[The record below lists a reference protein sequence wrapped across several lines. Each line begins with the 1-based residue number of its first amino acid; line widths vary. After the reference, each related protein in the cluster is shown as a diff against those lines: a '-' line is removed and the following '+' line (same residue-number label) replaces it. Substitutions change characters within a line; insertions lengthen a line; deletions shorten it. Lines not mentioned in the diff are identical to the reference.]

1 MALWKKSRKWVD
13 FTNGLCVT
21 SVLHPKDRRCDCHA
35 PLSTNWGRWLFA
47 EQRALR
53 LRGCMG
59 LRRWEKKT
67 ERGFGKGFHIP
78 LVLRLSPL
86 AGETSA
92 LEEKGRCWG
101 RASFHAREAFW
112 WGCVGGAPKRREA
125 KGRPRRPQ
133 FTDKGRFSRFVHVGT
148 RWLATS
154 RLRREL

>member
-1 MALWKKSRKWVD
+1 MGVAAFRGVESAFNPVVFWKKSRKWVD

-21 SVLHPKDRRCDCHA
+21 SVLHPTDHRCDCHA
-35 PLSTNWGRWLFA
+35 PLSTNWGRWLFT

-67 ERGFGKGFHIP
+67 ERGFGKG
-78 LVLRLSPL
+78 
-86 AGETSA
+86 
-92 LEEKGRCWG
+92 
-101 RASFHAREAFW
+101 FW